1 MTNFILHC
9 AIAESVKGKRMA
21 PTSGLPV
28 YTSRTVW
35 SLRRAW
41 PSPTSVVSGKTIWF
55 WNMAWRRRMDTLWGG
70 EVQPGSL
77 DEWVT
82 EDEYLVLKLKGE
94 A

>member
-9 AIAESVKGKRMA
+9 AIAESVKEKRMA
-21 PTSGLPV
+21 PTDSFPA
-28 YTSRTVW
+28 YKTQTVW

-41 PSPTSVVSGKTIWF
+41 SSPTSVVSGKTIWL
-55 WNMAWRRRMDTLWGG
+55 WNMAWRKRKDTLWGG
-70 EVQPGSL
+70 DIQPGSY

-94 A
+94 T